1 MFKIFKSEKSNNEEV
16 VRPWVINQYD
26 KLKLA
31 KFSHK
36 EILSVLDMNSK
47 EIEYIKKQNFI
58 IVNEKTVKSVK
69 QNKETVKQN
78 KETVKDNKETVKDNK
93 EKVNEKTVKSVKQN
107 KETVKDN
114 KEKVKQNKETVKED
128 PSTWNDDVIIE
139 KAINL
144 LTKNM
149 KNKDIEMAELLKES
163 FNNDTRLVDLYRTK
177 FKEEYEKNKNDNKS
191 TENTEKV
198 KKESVESKKEKESV
212 KEEKEES
219 KKVKTEDNKTDD
231 FIDNETINML
241 TDDVYDQYC
250 SIFNI
255 NKDALKNLIITVLK
269 DKPEILKSNNYYFI
283 CMRLCEIIESLI
295 MENTIEDN
303 EEEEDEILKQLNSIV
318 E

>member
-1 MFKIFKSEKSNNEEV
+1 
-16 VRPWVINQYD
+16 
-26 KLKLA
+26 
-31 KFSHK
+31 
-36 EILSVLDMNSK
+36 
-47 EIEYIKKQNFI
+47 
-58 IVNEKTVKSVK
+58 
-69 QNKETVKQN
+69 
-78 KETVKDNKETVKDNK
+78 
-93 EKVNEKTVKSVKQN
+93 
-107 KETVKDN
+107 
-114 KEKVKQNKETVKED
+114 
-128 PSTWNDDVIIE
+128 
-139 KAINL
+139 
-144 LTKNM
+144 
-149 KNKDIEMAELLKES
+149 MAELLKES

-255 NKDALKNLIITVLK
+255 KKDALKNLIITVLK
-269 DKPEILKSNNYYFI
+269 DKPEILKSNNYYFV

-303 EEEEDEILKQLNSIV
+303 DEEEDEILKQLNSIV

>member
-58 IVNEKTVKSVK
+58 I
-69 QNKETVKQN
+69 
-78 KETVKDNKETVKDNK
+78 
-93 EKVNEKTVKSVKQN
+93 VNEKTVKSVKQN

-303 EEEEDEILKQLNSIV
+303 EEEDEILKQLNSIV